1 MCACLHYHTVY
12 THACSDAL
20 TQESQTDS
28 CTHVHAWAHA
38 HTHTHTHTHTYTQR
52 RTHTHT
58 HTHTLN
64 FLQSLRKVLQALGGL
79 CALINLYN
87 LLPCNLCQSNLYTT
101 VQQSHSQLHLSQ
113 LVLLCYKL
121 LLPQQPKFSSV
132 HFVHLCRSIYY
143 SLLTGL
149 PKNFIEIL
157 QRIGNSAARFVFKS
171 LFLSAC
177 SCTLASLQFLV

>member
-38 HTHTHTHTHTYTQR
+38 HTHTHIHTYTQT